1 MTDEALTVD
10 FEALEKATA
19 DTSEQG
25 EAYFSRAARSWVPL
39 LLAEVR
45 RLRALCDEL
54 RANGGRAADEE

>member
-1 MTDEALTVD
+1 MSDEALSID

-45 RLRALCDEL
+45 RLRAENERL
-54 RANGGRAADEE
+54 RGGAKE